1 MEESTPDETQGGRAR
16 RNVVDSQGG
25 FAIGVKKEKRVIE
38 PYKYWRVDNKE
49 KNKKRKMMAGKLW
62 KGRKRPKLDSLTP
75 DEEVGLKIENHS
87 EYPSMASIYSL
98 TFCVKV
104 YLSEL
109 IAAEDGDEDCAEQER
124 YICSL
129 KYAWSNI

>member
-1 MEESTPDETQGGRAR
+1 M
-16 RNVVDSQGG
+16 
-25 FAIGVKKEKRVIE
+25 
-38 PYKYWRVDNKE
+38 
-49 KNKKRKMMAGKLW
+49 
-62 KGRKRPKLDSLTP
+62 DSLTP

-129 KYAWSNI
+129 KYAWSNILCLDDKFEIYCLFLVLIVHHCIVGLMVDCLQNLEWKH

>member
-75 DEEVGLKIENHS
+75 DEEVGLDIEHFS
-87 EYPSMASIYSL
+87 EISL
-98 TFCVKV
+98 
-104 YLSEL
+104 L
-109 IAAEDGDEDCAEQER
+109 
-124 YICSL
+124 L
-129 KYAWSNI
+129 KHIQSGILCEGIFE